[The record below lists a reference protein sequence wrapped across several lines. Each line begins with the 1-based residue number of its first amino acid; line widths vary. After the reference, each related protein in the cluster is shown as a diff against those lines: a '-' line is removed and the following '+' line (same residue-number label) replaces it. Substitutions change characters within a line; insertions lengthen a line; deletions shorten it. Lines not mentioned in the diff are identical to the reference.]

1 MKPVE
6 MFENIYWVGVLDWD
20 ERDFHN
26 FQTPRG
32 LTYNSYLV
40 LDEKRVLIDA
50 VKHKFVA
57 EHLEKISK
65 VVDPREIDYVVVNH
79 VEPDHSS
86 GLTDLMRVAKDA
98 EIICSQKG
106 KEGICKNFD
115 CKDWKIRVVKNGET
129 LKIGKRTLMFIDMTM
144 LHWPDSIATYLVE
157 DKILFSNDA
166 FGQHIAT
173 EERFAEDI
181 GVEEALK
188 WAKIYYANILM
199 PLAPLIKKKLEEIK
213 DVEIKMILPSHGVAW
228 KDPKPII
235 ESYARWANFEAE
247 NKVVVVYDTMWGSTE
262 RLARAIA
269 DGAAKFAKVV
279 LFNVRK
285 DPWTNIVTEI
295 LDAKAIAIG
304 APTIHNSIF
313 PPVAGFL
320 SYLRSLKPRNKKAL
334 AFGSYGWNGVAV
346 KEIAK
351 ILEELGF
358 ETTQLAVKFR
368 PTKEELEK
376 AYELGAELA
385 K

>member
-1 MKPVE
+1 MKAVQMAE
-6 MFENIYWVGVLDWD
+6 DIFWVGVLDWD

-32 LTYNSYLV
+32 LTYNSYLII
-40 LDEKRVLIDA
+40 DEKRVLIDV
-50 VKHKFVA
+50 VKHKFVG
-57 EHLEKISK
+57 EHLEKISSI
-65 VVDPREIDYVVVNH
+65 VDPSELDYVIVNH
-79 VEPDHSS
+79 IEPDHAS
-86 GLTDLMRVAKDA
+86 GLADVMKVAKDA
-98 EIICSQKG
+98 TIICSNKG

-115 CKDWKIRVVKNGET
+115 CKDWKINVVKNGDK
-129 LKIGKRTLMFIDMTM
+129 LKVGKRTLMFIDMTM
-144 LHWPDSIATYLVE
+144 LHWPDSIATYSME

-173 EERFAEDI
+173 EERFAEEI

-199 PLAPLIKKKLEEIK
+199 PLSQLVKKKLEELK
-213 DVEIKMILPSHGVAW
+213 DLEVKMILPSHGVAW
-228 KDPKPII
+228 REPKIII
-235 ESYARWANFEAE
+235 ENYAKWASFEVE

-262 RLARAIA
+262 KLARAIA
-269 DGAAKFAKVV
+269 DGASKNAKVRI
-279 LFNVRK
+279 FNTRK
-285 DPWTNIVTEI
+285 DSWTEIVTEI

-320 SYLRSLKPRNKKAL
+320 SYLRSLRPRNKKVL
-334 AFGSYGWNGVAV
+334 VFGSYGWNGVAV
-346 KEIAK
+346 KEMAK
-351 ILEELGF
+351 LFEELGF
-358 ETTQLAVKFR
+358 EVMQFAVKFK

-376 AYELGAELA
+376 AYELGVELA

>member
-1 MKPVE
+1 MKAVE
-6 MFENIYWVGVLDWD
+6 MFENVFWVGVLDWD

-32 LTYNSYLV
+32 LTYNSYLIV
-40 LDEKRVLIDA
+40 DEKKVLIDV

-65 VVDPREIDYVVVNH
+65 VVDPKEIDYVIVNH
-79 VEPDHSS
+79 IEPDHAS
-86 GLTDLMRVAKDA
+86 GLADIMRVAKNA

-115 CKDWKIRVVKNGET
+115 CKNWSIRVVRNGET
-129 LKIGKRTLMFIDMTM
+129 LKIGKKTLTFIDMTM

-166 FGQHIAT
+166 FGQHFAS

-181 GVEEALK
+181 GVEEAIK
-188 WAKIYYANILM
+188 WAKMYYANILM
-199 PLAPLIKKKLEEIK
+199 PLAPLVKKKLEEIK
-213 DVEIKMILPSHGVAW
+213 NLEIKMIFPSHGVAW
-228 KDPKPII
+228 KDPKRIV
-235 ESYARWANFEAE
+235 ESYAKWANFEVE
-247 NKVVVVYDTMWGSTE
+247 NKVVIVYDTMWGSTE
-262 RLARAIA
+262 KLARIIA
-269 DGAAKFAKVV
+269 DGAGKFATVR

-285 DPWTNIVTEI
+285 DSWTEIVTEI

-320 SYLRSLKPRNKKAL
+320 TYLRSLKPKNKKAL

-351 ILEELGF
+351 VFEELGF
-358 ETTQLAVKFR
+358 ETMQFAVKFK
-368 PTKEELEK
+368 PTKEEIEK
-376 AYELGAELA
+376 AYDLGVELA

>member
-1 MKPVE
+1 MKAVQMAE
-6 MFENIYWVGVLDWD
+6 DIFWVGVLDWD

-32 LTYNSYLV
+32 LTYNSYLII
-40 LDEKRVLIDA
+40 DEKRVLIDV
-50 VKHKFVA
+50 VKRKFVG
-57 EHLEKISK
+57 EHLEKISSI
-65 VVDPREIDYVVVNH
+65 VDPSELDYVIVNH
-79 VEPDHSS
+79 IEPDHAS
-86 GLTDLMRVAKDA
+86 GLADVMKVAKDA
-98 EIICSQKG
+98 TIICSNKG

-115 CKDWKIRVVKNGET
+115 CKDWKINVVKNGDK
-129 LKIGKRTLMFIDMTM
+129 LKVGKRTLMFIDMTM
-144 LHWPDSIATYLVE
+144 LHWPDSIATYSME

-173 EERFAEDI
+173 EERFAEEI

-199 PLAPLIKKKLEEIK
+199 PLSQLVKKKLEELK
-213 DVEIKMILPSHGVAW
+213 DLEVKMILPSHGVAW
-228 KDPKPII
+228 REPKIII
-235 ESYARWANFEAE
+235 ENYAKWASFEVE

-262 RLARAIA
+262 KLARAIA
-269 DGAAKFAKVV
+269 DGASKNAKVRI
-279 LFNVRK
+279 FNTRK
-285 DPWTNIVTEI
+285 DSWTEIVTEI

-320 SYLRSLKPRNKKAL
+320 SYLRSLRPRNKKVL
-334 AFGSYGWNGVAV
+334 VFGSYGWNGVAV
-346 KEIAK
+346 KEMAK
-351 ILEELGF
+351 LFEELGF
-358 ETTQLAVKFR
+358 EVMQFAVKFK

-376 AYELGAELA
+376 AYELGVELA

>member
-1 MKPVE
+1 MKAVE
-6 MFENIYWVGVLDWD
+6 MFENVFWVGVLDWD

-32 LTYNSYLV
+32 LTYNSYLIV
-40 LDEKRVLIDA
+40 DEKKVLIDV

-65 VVDPREIDYVVVNH
+65 VVDPKEIDYVIVNH
-79 VEPDHSS
+79 IEPDHAS
-86 GLTDLMRVAKDA
+86 GLADIMRVAKNA

-115 CKDWKIRVVKNGET
+115 CKDWSIRVVRNGET
-129 LKIGKRTLMFIDMTM
+129 LKIGKKTLTFIDMTM

-166 FGQHIAT
+166 FGQHVAS

-181 GVEEALK
+181 GVEEAMK
-188 WAKIYYANILM
+188 WAKMYYANILM
-199 PLAPLIKKKLEEIK
+199 PLAALVKKKLEEIK
-213 DVEIKMILPSHGVAW
+213 NLEIKMIFPSHGVAW
-228 KDPKPII
+228 KDPKRIV
-235 ESYARWANFEAE
+235 ESYAKWANFEVE
-247 NKVVVVYDTMWGSTE
+247 NKVVIVYDTMWGSTE
-262 RLARAIA
+262 KLARIIA
-269 DGAAKFAKVV
+269 DGAGKFATVR

-285 DPWTNIVTEI
+285 DSWTEIVTEI

-320 SYLRSLKPRNKKAL
+320 TYLRSLKPKNKKAL

-351 ILEELGF
+351 VFEELGF
-358 ETTQLAVKFR
+358 ETMQFAVKFK
-368 PTKEELEK
+368 PTKEEIEK
-376 AYELGAELA
+376 AYDLGVELA